1 MIALLLAVP
10 AVSFAGSATSRW
22 DMTIGG
28 AVKFDTGYID
38 QNANSGYTSSR
49 RQNSST
55 DYQVGNYFM
64 NTTETA
70 LNFFI
75 KGPDTL
81 GAKTSAFI
89 QGDFLGGWAK
99 NGTNGQFTGMIM
111 KAQMDWANTTI
122 EFGTFPTVA
131 GMYPTF
137 GGMAL
142 MYGAVNQHGKGFPN
156 TPQIVWTQR
165 LGKALSFKIGA
176 IDLSG
181 PPGWQFSN
189 SSNNSNFSREGF
201 PGLEANFAW
210 TSDACGKIGP
220 FQLGAKTTFTGGR
233 EHKLNVNGAG
243 GQADSWYWDIAA
255 IIPIIPEKN
264 GNKGGSLLFDA
275 IYFTSQNASPVVAP
289 APAHSSSMG
298 DVIFPPNLNPALPG
312 FNAFQSTTNGL
323 WQGSYQ
329 RNHDWTAPIVDGWE
343 GHATYWFTSS
353 VFTNVFYGYTRAH
366 MSQALMNGAGAF
378 GVQNNQTWIVNL
390 MWDASP
396 ALRLGVEW
404 DNMNTRY
411 ASTFG
416 ADSKKGT
423 MNAYRIGAI
432 YYF

>member
-38 QNANSGYTSSR
+38 QNANSGYTGSR
-49 RQNSST
+49 RQSSGT

-89 QGDFLGGWAK
+89 QGDFLGGWSKGAN
-99 NGTNGQFTGMIM
+99 NGTFTGMIM
-111 KAQMDWANTTI
+111 KAQMDWANSTL
-122 EFGTFPTVA
+122 EFGTFPTVS

-181 PPGWQFSN
+181 PPNWQGAN
-189 SSNNSNFSREGF
+189 SSNNSSFSRNGY
-201 PGLEANFAW
+201 PGIEANFAW
-210 TSDACGKIGP
+210 SSDACGKVGP
-220 FQLGAKTTFTGGR
+220 FQLGAKTSFTGGR
-233 EHKLNVNGAG
+233 EHKLNAAGG

-255 IIPIIPEKN
+255 IVPIIPEKN
-264 GNKGGSLLFDA
+264 GSKAGALLLDG
-275 IYFTSQNASPVVAP
+275 IYFTSQNPSAVVAP
-289 APAHSSSMG
+289 APAHSSASG
-298 DVIFPPNLNPALPG
+298 DISAL
-312 FNAFQSTTNGL
+312 SVDGL
-323 WQGSYQ
+323 WPGSYL
-329 RNHDWTAPIVDGWE
+329 RNREWVAPRIDGWE
-343 GHATYWFTSS
+343 AHATYWFTNS
-353 VFTNVFYGYTRAH
+353 VFTNVFYGYSRSSS
-366 MSQALMNGAGAF
+366 SQAFMNTAFPAG
-378 GVQNNQTWIVNL
+378 GEYTVQNNQTWIVNV
-390 MWDASP
+390 MWDVSP
-396 ALRLGVEW
+396 ALRLGIEW
-404 DNMNTRY
+404 NNLNSRY
-411 ASTFG
+411 ATIQNN